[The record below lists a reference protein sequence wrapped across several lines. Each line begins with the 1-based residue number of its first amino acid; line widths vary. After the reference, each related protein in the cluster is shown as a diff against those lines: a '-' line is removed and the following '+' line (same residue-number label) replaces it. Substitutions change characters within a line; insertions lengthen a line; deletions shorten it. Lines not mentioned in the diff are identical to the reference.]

1 MTDVK
6 LNQHE
11 GENLEILIVEKRFI
25 ISNRRVL
32 IWQMSADKY
41 K

>member
-6 LNQHE
+6 LNQHQ
-11 GENLEILIVEKRFI
+11 GENFEILIVEKRFI